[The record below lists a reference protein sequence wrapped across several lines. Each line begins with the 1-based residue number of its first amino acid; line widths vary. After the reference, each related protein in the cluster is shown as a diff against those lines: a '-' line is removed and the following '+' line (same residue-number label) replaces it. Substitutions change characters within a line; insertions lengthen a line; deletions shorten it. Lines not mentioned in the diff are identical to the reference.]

1 MSFFLV
7 INTGIDDDMAD
18 ITQDVNIDNSVNTIY
33 VETISVNNTSILLH
47 VYPEALSIIDLESKG
62 K

>member
-1 MSFFLV
+1 MV
-7 INTGIDDDMAD
+7 D
-18 ITQDVNIDNSVNTIY
+18 ITQDVNLDNSVNTIY
-33 VETISVNNTSILLH
+33 AETISVNNTTLLLH

>member
-1 MSFFLV
+1 MV
-7 INTGIDDDMAD
+7 D

-33 VETISVNNTSILLH
+33 VETISVNNTTLLLH